1 MVPAAVVADEVVPR
15 EAAAASRRPK
25 EIRYGVH
32 AQKVQHRKV
41 FKGRIRGFA
50 SRGNRVVFGDYG
62 LQALDAGRITGRQLE
77 ASRIAANRA
86 TQGAAKIW
94 IRAFPDR
101 PISSKPAETRM
112 GKGKGDLDYWAAIVR
127 PGTILFEL
135 GNVTEEKAKLAF
147 KRIAHKMPIKVRMV
161 KRLPTT

>member
-1 MVPAAVVADEVVPR
+1 MAYMPR
-15 EAAAASRRPK
+15 KYA
-25 EIRYGVH
+25 
-32 AQKVQHRKV
+32 HRKV
-41 FKGRIRGFA
+41 FKGRIKGYA
-50 SRGNRVVFGDYG
+50 TRGNRVEFGDYG

-101 PISSKPAETRM
+101 PVSSKPAETRM
-112 GKGKGDLDYWAAIVR
+112 GKGKGDLDYWAAVVR